1 LTAIVVD
8 TSAIIAI
15 LRNEPE
21 KDRFVGCRV
30 GRRLTAKSP
39 QH

>member
-1 LTAIVVD
+1 LTAIAIE

-21 KDRFVGCRV
+21 KDAFVDAILSS
-30 GRRLTAKSP
+30 GRD
-39 QH
+39 